1 VDLGEH
7 IDDRGVMNQEL
18 TLYTYFRSSTSY
30 RVRIALHLKGLK
42 FTSKP
47 IHLLEGGGQ
56 QHTPEYRSINP
67 AGEVPS
73 LIHNG
78 NTLGQSFAIIEYL
91 EDLVP
96 EPRLFPTT
104 PYDKAKVR
112 QICEHINCGIHPIAN
127 LKVQQYLTKEFQLSE
142 EQKTQWIQHWIKQG
156 MDALELLISKTAG
169 EFAYGDSLTAADLFI
184 APQVFS
190 SKRFGIGLDNYKTI
204 QKVYEKS
211 MKIDAF
217 NKAHP
222 HVQPDTP
229 PELFGKV

>member
-1 VDLGEH
+1 
-7 IDDRGVMNQEL
+7 MNHEL

-30 RVRIALHLKGLK
+30 RVRIALYLKGLT
-42 FTSKP
+42 FTTKP
-47 IHLLEGGGQ
+47 VHLLEGGGQ
-56 QHTPEYRSINP
+56 QHAPEYRTLNP
-67 AGEVPS
+67 AGEVPT

-78 NTLGQSFAIIEYL
+78 KVLSQSFAIIEYL
-91 EDLVP
+91 DEVFP
-96 EPRLFPTT
+96 EPRLFPSS
-104 PYDKAKVR
+104 PFDKAKVR

-127 LKVQQYLTKEFQLSE
+127 LKVQQYLTKQLSQTE
-142 EQKTQWIQHWIKQG
+142 EQKNQWVTHWIREG
-156 MDALELLISKTAG
+156 MDALEKLLLQTAG
-169 EFAYGDSLTAADLFI
+169 EFAYGNSLTAADLFI

-190 SKRFGIGLDNYKTI
+190 SKRFGVGLDNYKTI
-204 QKVYEKS
+204 QSVYERV